1 MTALSG
7 INTDTLRGIAW
18 MMGALASF
26 LSMAV
31 AGRMVL
37 GDIGIFQLLFLRSVI
52 CLFILAALLPRFGFA
67 CLATRQPLVH
77 LGRNIFQF
85 AGQWGWFFGVA
96 LIPMTSVFSIEFT
109 IPIWTALLSAVFL
122 GEALTRARITAILM
136 GFAGVLVILR
146 PGMETVHPA
155 ALAVLFASFC
165 FASAHVFTRYLT
177 RSETTYAIL
186 VYMILVQLPLS
197 GAFAY
202 SEWEPLNLSLWPWVF
217 IIAVTGLTSQL
228 CLARAFR
235 LTEATIVVPFVF
247 LLLPLG
253 AVVDYLLFNDPL
265 EALVF
270 VGAIII
276 FSGNFL
282 NVWAERVRN

>member
-1 MTALSG
+1 MTTLFG
-7 INTDTLRGIAW
+7 IKTDTFRGIAW
-18 MMGALASF
+18 MMGVIASF

-37 GDIGIFQLLFLRSVI
+37 ADMGIFQVLFLRSVI
-52 CLFILAALLPRFGFA
+52 CLFILAALLPRFGVA
-67 CLATRQPLVH
+67 SLATRQPLFH

-96 LIPMTSVFSIEFT
+96 WIPMTSVFSIEFT
-109 IPIWTALLSAVFL
+109 IPIWTAVLSAIFL

-136 GFAGVLVILR
+136 GFAGVLIILR

-155 ALAVLFASFC
+155 SLAVLFASFC
-165 FASAHVFTRYLT
+165 FASTYVFTRYLT
-177 RSETTYAIL
+177 RSETTYTIL

-197 GAFAY
+197 GALAY
-202 SEWEPLNLSLWPWVF
+202 SEWVPLDFSQWPWIL

-228 CLARAFR
+228 CLTRAFR
-235 LTEATIVVPFVF
+235 LAEATIVVPFDF
-247 LLLPLG
+247 LRLPLG
-253 AVVDYLLFNDPL
+253 AVVGYLLFNDPL

-276 FSGNFL
+276 FSGNFI
-282 NVWAERVRN
+282 NVWAERGRK